1 MTSQSSKSDGGNG
14 IGGGNCGAGVVG
26 SVGDIC
32 ENSGKGSGRTG
43 CSMGM
48 GGDSIVLTES
58 IGRTGELGGR
68 TQEGGRGPDG
78 FRR

>member
-26 SVGDIC
+26 SVGDMC
-32 ENSGKGSGRTG
+32 ENSGKGSG